1 MPQTNSGPVQRIFTR
16 RALVNIIRSH
26 EHDREPNP
34 LGARAHS
41 RFPMTL
47 IVGLMTIGVI
57 VLISLLQLLAALI
70 G

>member
-1 MPQTNSGPVQRIFTR
+1 MAQAISNPVRRICMWHPLTNAVHAP
-16 RALVNIIRSH
+16 A
-26 EHDREPNP
+26 HDREPNP

-57 VLISLLQLLAALI
+57 LLISLLQILTALI